1 MIERAL
7 ISVSDKK
14 GIVELASGLAALGVE
29 ILSTGGTAA
38 LLREKSLPVTE
49 VADFTGFPEILGG
62 RVKTLHPKVHGG
74 ILAMRHKPEH
84 VAEMAANQLKPIDL
98 VVVNL
103 YPFEAT
109 VARPNCPLEDAIE
122 NIDIG
127 GPSMLR
133 SAAKNHRDVLVIVD
147 PADYGPVLDAL
158 KQGEVPYATRL
169 KLAVKAFQHTAAY
182 DAAISNYFG
191 CRLGDTVEEYPE
203 TFTFQVHKA
212 QTLRYGENPHQSA
225 AFYVERHP
233 EEPCVANAV
242 QLQGK
247 ELSFNNIIDIDGALE
262 TVREFEEPAAV
273 IIKHT
278 NPCGA
283 ALSDAGLLEAYHKA
297 RACDPVSAFGGIVG
311 FNRQVDADLAKEL
324 ASTFL
329 EAIVAP
335 AYSEE
340 ALEILKG
347 KKNLRVM
354 VVPGLHRS
362 LGRGWDMKRVNGG
375 LLLQTRDAGIVR
387 VGDCKV
393 VTKRAPSADEL
404 RGLDFAWRICKHVKS
419 NAIVLTTADQTVGI
433 GAGQMSRVDSS
444 RIAVMKAQMPTEGTV
459 LASDAFFPFRDGVDA
474 AAEAGV
480 TAIIQPGGS
489 IRDAES
495 IQAADEH
502 NIAMLFTGM
511 RHFRH

>member
-1 MIERAL
+1 
-7 ISVSDKK
+7 
-14 GIVELASGLAALGVE
+14 
-29 ILSTGGTAA
+29 
-38 LLREKSLPVTE
+38 
-49 VADFTGFPEILGG
+49 
-62 RVKTLHPKVHGG
+62 
-74 ILAMRHKPEH
+74 
-84 VAEMAANQLKPIDL
+84 
-98 VVVNL
+98 
-103 YPFEAT
+103 
-109 VARPNCPLEDAIE
+109 
-122 NIDIG
+122 
-127 GPSMLR
+127 
-133 SAAKNHRDVLVIVD
+133 
-147 PADYGPVLDAL
+147 
-158 KQGEVPYATRL
+158 
-169 KLAVKAFQHTAAY
+169 
-182 DAAISNYFG
+182 
-191 CRLGDTVEEYPE
+191 
-203 TFTFQVHKA
+203 
-212 QTLRYGENPHQSA
+212 
-225 AFYVERHP
+225 
-233 EEPCVANAV
+233 
-242 QLQGK
+242 
-247 ELSFNNIIDIDGALE
+247 
-262 TVREFEEPAAV
+262 AV

-283 ALSDAGLLEAYHKA
+283 ALSDAGLLEAYRKA

-311 FNRQVDADLAKEL
+311 FNRQVDADLAHEL

-354 VVPGLHRS
+354 VVADLQRS
-362 LGRGWDMKRVNGG
+362 LGHGWDMKRVNGG

-393 VTKRAPSADEL
+393 VTKRAPTDAEL

-444 RIAVMKAQMPTEGTV
+444 RIAVMKAQMPTQGTV